1 MSGDETMR
9 RFFRSLG
16 RASARVG
23 RWHLGVGLL
32 AVVALSLAA
41 SIGTGAVLLVL
52 ALSAL
57 VVVAVESVEI
67 VQAYERR
74 PYTVFGAY
82 KGILG
87 PGINLVVPFVTETAV
102 FDTRTQTV
110 EVPTQ
115 EAITRDNSPVR
126 ASAVVYL
133 SVVDAEKAFLEIDGY
148 RDAVAYLA
156 QTSLRATIGD
166 MALDETLSDRTAM
179 NERIH
184 EQLDAT
190 VATWGVAVEA
200 VEVKRVMPSEGVVS
214 AMERQAAAER
224 YRRAA
229 ILDAQGVRGAAVE
242 RALGERT
249 AAVLRAE
256 GKKRAS
262 VLEAQGDAAATVL
275 RARAAEAMGERALIE
290 RGFRALERVGA
301 GAATTYVVPQELT
314 SLVGRYGR
322 RIDGGR
328 GGRGTDASGLTSN
341 PVDLVELDLEDVIET
356 PANADAIDVEI
367 E

>member
-1 MSGDETMR
+1 MSEDDAIR
-9 RFFRSLG
+9 RFFRALG
-16 RASARVG
+16 RTSARVR
-23 RWHLGVGLL
+23 RWHLGVGIL
-32 AVVALSLAA
+32 ALAA
-41 SIGTGAVLLVL
+41 LLVAASVGTGAVLLVL
-52 ALSAL
+52 VLSAL
-57 VVVAVESVEI
+57 LVVAVESVVI

-74 PYTVFGAY
+74 PYTVLGAY

-87 PGINLVVPFVTETAV
+87 PGINFVVPFVTETAV

-179 NERIH
+179 NKRIH

-190 VATWGVAVEA
+190 VAAWGVAVEA
-200 VEVKRVMPSEGVVS
+200 VEVKRVMPSDGVVS

-229 ILDAQGVRGAAVE
+229 ILDAQGVRGAAIE
-242 RALGERT
+242 RALGERR

-314 SLVGRYGR
+314 SLVGRYGHR
-322 RIDGGR
+322 LGDASGG
-328 GGRGTDASGLTSN
+328 SGLTSN
-341 PVDLVELDLEDVIET
+341 SVDLVKLDLEDVIET
-356 PANADAIDVEI
+356 PADADGVEIDVE
-367 E
+367 

>member
-1 MSGDETMR
+1 MSGAGDESMR
-9 RFFRSLG
+9 RFFRALG
-16 RASARVG
+16 RASARVR
-23 RWHLGVGLL
+23 RWHLGVGTL
-32 AVVALSLAA
+32 ALSALLVAA
-41 SIGTGAVLLVL
+41 SVGTGAVLLVL

-57 VVVAVESVEI
+57 VVLAVESIEL

-82 KGILG
+82 EGILG
-87 PGINLVVPFVTETAV
+87 PGINLVVPFVTETYV

-166 MALDETLSDRTAM
+166 MELDATLSERAAM

-184 EQLDAT
+184 EQLDET
-190 VATWGVAVEA
+190 VAAWGVAVEA

-214 AMERQAAAER
+214 AMERQTAAER
-224 YRRAA
+224 HRRAA
-229 ILDAQGVRGAAVE
+229 ILEARGARGAAVE

-256 GKKRAS
+256 GAKRAS
-262 VLEAQGDAAATVL
+262 ILEAQGDAAATVL
-275 RARAAEAMGERALIE
+275 RARAAEAMGERALID
-290 RGFRALERVGA
+290 RGFDALERVGA

-322 RIDGGR
+322 HAGGTGGKR
-328 GGRGTDASGLTSN
+328 GGGLDAN
-341 PVDLVELDLEDVIET
+341 PVDLVELDLADVIET
-356 PANADAIDVEI
+356 PADAEAVEI
-367 E
+367 EVE